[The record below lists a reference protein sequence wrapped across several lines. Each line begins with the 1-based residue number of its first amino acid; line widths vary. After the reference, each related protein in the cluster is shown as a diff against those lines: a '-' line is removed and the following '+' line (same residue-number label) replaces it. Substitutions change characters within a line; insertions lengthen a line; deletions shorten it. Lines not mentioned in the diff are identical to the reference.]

1 MSEATPSPFDSD
13 ALRLMLEHCGCEL
26 VTDPHGPQ
34 AETGA
39 ADGDDSAG
47 FVSAVPALG
56 VLQVQGDDM
65 NTFLQGQLTN
75 DIDKLLNGQA
85 QWTGFCSPKGRLLA
99 TFLAARQDDTI
110 WLLLNREIA
119 GAIAKRLSM
128 YVMRAKVTVKDVSA
142 DMLALGVVGDAGA
155 TALSSTAPGISQ
167 PMQATGNPLTISL
180 PAVSMRDQLMPRFIV
195 LCTQDQ
201 IAATFASL
209 AAAVAISGIARVSAP
224 IQESFVPQ
232 MINFE
237 LIGGVDFEKG
247 CFTGQE
253 VVARSQHLGK
263 MNRRMYLANT
273 DSTPA
278 PGDDVLDGQG
288 KATGTVVASAPA
300 APVGV
305 DAQSVVLFETRVDAE
320 QLQINGEPL
329 TAMPLP
335 YEIPKP
341 TPFKRPV

>member
-1 MSEATPSPFDSD
+1 
-13 ALRLMLEHCGCEL
+13 MLEQCGCKL
-26 VTDPHGPQ
+26 VSDPHGPQ
-34 AETGA
+34 AEPDSPG
-39 ADGDDSAG
+39 GDDSNG
-47 FVSAVPALG
+47 FISPVPALG
-56 VLQVQGDDM
+56 VLQVQGEEM
-65 NTFLQGQLTN
+65 NSFLQGQLTN
-75 DIDKLLNGQA
+75 DIDKLEDGHA

-99 TFLAARQDDTI
+99 TFLAVREGDTI
-110 WLLLNREIA
+110 WLLLNRELA
-119 GAIAKRLSM
+119 APIAKRLSM
-128 YVMRAKVTVKDVSA
+128 YVMRAKVTVKDNSA
-142 DMLALGVVGDAGA
+142 STLVFGITGDAGA
-155 TALSSTAPGISQ
+155 SALGSAGLIAAQS
-167 PMQATGNPLTISL
+167 MQAAGNPLTIGL
-180 PAVSMRDQLMPRFIV
+180 PPVTVSDKSMPRFLV
-195 LCTQDQ
+195 LCGQDQ
-201 IAATFASL
+201 ISATFSSL
-209 AAAVAISGIARVSAP
+209 TGDLPQRSSQHWRATEVISGIARVSAP

-273 DSTPA
+273 SSTPA

-300 APVGV
+300 AAVGV
-305 DAQSVVLFETRVDAE
+305 DAQSVVLFESRTDAE
-320 QLQINGEPL
+320 QLEVNGEPL

-335 YEIPKP
+335 YEIPVP